1 MGADKL
7 LEKETNSNTAVIK
20 PIYGTACYGIIFI
33 GTEDELLNY
42 DFPMGEILSDEI
54 FNLDYTD
61 DRLVISRAMH
71 YFSEG

>member
-1 MGADKL
+1 MNNYW
-7 LEKETNSNTAVIK
+7 EPTNYWKKTRTQIQPSLSRFTAQLA
-20 PIYGTACYGIIFI
+20 TAS
-33 GTEDELLNY
+33 EDEILNY
-42 DFPMGEILSDEI
+42 DFPVGEILSDEI